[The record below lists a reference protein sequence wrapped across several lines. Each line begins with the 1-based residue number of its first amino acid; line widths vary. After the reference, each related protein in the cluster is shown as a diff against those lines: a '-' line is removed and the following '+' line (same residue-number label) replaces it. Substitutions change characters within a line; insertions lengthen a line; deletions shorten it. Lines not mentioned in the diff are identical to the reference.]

1 MRKILVTTMLALT
14 LLPAVASDHV
24 MDATKHQDS
33 NKSNAP
39 ASLELSLQQAQDY
52 AIQNNRS
59 LKNASLAVQEAYAQR
74 WQTIAAMLPQADGS
88 YAYSNYCGYS
98 AEMSTAMGSFTINMP
113 NVGALGFTASV
124 GLNGQGIVGV
134 LLNNIAIDMKK
145 ISLEQSES
153 EIRASITTSYVS
165 VLLMNDIKQL
175 LDSSLSNIV
184 ALADMTQKTVDAGA
198 AEQTAADQISVRI
211 NTLKNNINSTNRNVE
226 LAKNSLRVLL
236 AVPADTELTLTDSI
250 GDLLSAETILQL
262 LSEDFNIER
271 NLNYQLLEKNV
282 ELAKKNVHM
291 AAWAYGPTLSAAY
304 NYTNQQYY
312 GEGGMRMTPPNLVQL
327 SVRMPLW
334 SSGKRAAG
342 VVEKKIALEEARNT
356 LEETTG
362 NLGIQYQQLRFN
374 LQNAFETYS
383 NEKENIEVTERVFES
398 TTNKYQ
404 WGAASNLELTNA
416 SNDLIS
422 AQSSYVQ
429 AVLTLVNAQVEL
441 TKFLNNN

>member
-1 MRKILVTTMLALT
+1 MYAAASPVWLNNVTSAADA
-14 LLPAVASDHV
+14 PAAP
-24 MDATKHQDS
+24 MDS